1 LRVSNVAG
9 HNRGEKEF
17 AMNID
22 LLSPES
28 FAAGHPLAQY
38 KWLRE
43 NAPVFWHEEPNGKG
57 FWAVTRYKDVW
68 EVDRNFSAFSSEPT
82 IMITDPL
89 AEQANAFGPYKM
101 MLMMDPPQ
109 HTAYR
114 RLIRNE
120 FTVPAAGERT
130 PRMNALAKQ
139 IVDAVI
145 AKGECDFVE
154 AIAGEM
160 PSYVIA
166 ELLGIPLDDGREL
179 YKLTEAIHT
188 APEAQEAGA
197 GAMAVFKMFDYGR
210 KVIDEKRARPAN
222 DLATKLLQAEVDGKK
237 LEDIEFLLFFLL
249 LIDAGGDTTRNLLS
263 SGLIALFENP
273 DQLAWLKA
281 DLPARLPS
289 AREELL
295 RWTSP
300 VIYMRRTAKHDVVLA
315 GEQIAEGDKVVMYF
329 GSANRDPEK
338 FAQPDTLDLSRTPN
352 EHIAFGTGPHGCL
365 GQHIARI
372 EIDAILSEVLTRLDD
387 LQIVGAPEWLPS
399 NFISGPKHL
408 PVRFRARA

>member
-1 LRVSNVAG
+1 
-9 HNRGEKEF
+9 
-17 AMNID
+17 MNID
-22 LLSPES
+22 LVSPAS
-28 FAAGHPLAQY
+28 FSAGHPLAQY
-38 KWLRE
+38 RWLRE
-43 NAPVFWHEEPNGKG
+43 NAPVFWQEEPNGPG
-57 FWAVTRYKDVW
+57 YWAVTRYKDVW

-82 IMITDPL
+82 IMITDPPP
-89 AEQANAFGPYKM
+89 EQAAGFGGYKM

-114 RLIRNE
+114 KLIRNE
-120 FTVPAAGERT
+120 FAQPVSSERT
-130 PRMNALAKQ
+130 PRMNMLARQ

-145 AKGECDFVE
+145 EKGECDFVSE
-154 AIAGEM
+154 IAGEM

-188 APEAQEAGA
+188 APEAQDAGA
-197 GAMAVFKMFDYGR
+197 GAMAVFKMFEYGR
-210 KVIDEKRARPAN
+210 GVIDEKRARPKD
-222 DLATKLLQAEVDGKK
+222 DLATKLLMAEVDGKK
-237 LEDIEFLLFFLL
+237 LDDIEFLLFFLL
-249 LIDAGGDTTRNLLS
+249 LVDAGGDTTRNLLS
-263 SGLIALFENP
+263 SGLIALQDNA

-281 DLPARLPS
+281 DLPGRLPS

-295 RWTSP
+295 RYTTP

-315 GEQIAEGDKVVMYF
+315 GETIEEGDKVVMYF

-338 FAQPDTLDLSRTPN
+338 FERPDVLDLSRTPN

-372 EIDAILSEVLTRLDD
+372 EIDAILTEVLTRMDD
-387 LQIVGAPEWLPS
+387 LRIAGSPEWLAS

-408 PVRFRARA
+408 PVTFRPAKRAT